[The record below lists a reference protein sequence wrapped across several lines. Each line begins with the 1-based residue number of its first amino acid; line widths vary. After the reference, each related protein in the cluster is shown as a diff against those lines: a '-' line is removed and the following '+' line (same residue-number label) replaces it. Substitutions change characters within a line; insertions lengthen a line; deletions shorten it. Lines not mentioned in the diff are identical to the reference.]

1 MKKKNREREIEK
13 GQTERGRLKKGHIVG
28 KIEEGN
34 RARFQ
39 VDISRGR
46 EG

>member
-1 MKKKNREREIEK
+1 MGHMEGGRLKKGR
-13 GQTERGRLKKGHIVG
+13 TERVRLKKGHIVG